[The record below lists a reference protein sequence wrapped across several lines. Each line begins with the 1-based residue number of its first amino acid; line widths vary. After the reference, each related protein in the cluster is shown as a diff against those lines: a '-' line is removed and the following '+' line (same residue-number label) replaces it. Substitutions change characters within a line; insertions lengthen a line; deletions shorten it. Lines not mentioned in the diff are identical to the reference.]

1 MAMRLAHR
9 SAKETMNVKAEQHGS
24 LGAADIG
31 KLVLA
36 TLVLLAGLVGY
47 YELGSL
53 PHTVRTLGVVAT
65 TVIAIGIAA
74 FTVPGRAARAFLAES
89 QLELRKVVWPTRDET
104 VRTTV
109 VIAIVVVIISIV
121 LGLIDVVLKWAI
133 LDHLL
138 KIGN

>member
-1 MAMRLAHR
+1 MRLAHR
-9 SAKETMNVKAEQHGS
+9 GAKEMMNVKAEQHGS

-36 TLVLLAGLVGY
+36 ALLLLAGIAGY
-47 YELGSL
+47 YYFGGL
-53 PHTVRTLGVVAT
+53 PQSVRTLGVVAT
-65 TVIAIGIAA
+65 TVIALGIAA
-74 FTVPGRAARAFLAES
+74 FSAPGRTARAFLAES
-89 QLELRKVVWPTRDET
+89 QLELRKVIWPTRDET
-104 VRTTV
+104 VRTTI

>member
-1 MAMRLAHR
+1 MAMRLAQR
-9 SAKETMNVKAEQHGS
+9 GAKETMNVKAEQHGG

-36 TLVLLAGLVGY
+36 ALVLLAGLAGFY
-47 YELGSL
+47 YFGNL
-53 PHTVRTLGVVAT
+53 PQSVRTLGVVAT
-65 TVIAIGIAA
+65 TVVALGIAA
-74 FTVPGRAARAFLAES
+74 ITAPGRAARAFLAES
-89 QLELRKVVWPTRDET
+89 QLELRKVIWPTRDET
-104 VRTTV
+104 VRTTI
-109 VIAIVVVIISIV
+109 VIAIVVVVISLV